1 MATLTPPMTELPT
14 DDPRA
19 REVYDLAVR
28 IGLAWRE
35 IRRGASAAGLR
46 DWLYGT
52 GDDGIE
58 QGQMD
63 SLDMLASQ
71 PSWRMSELAEA
82 LRVDPSTA
90 TRAIQRLEKA
100 GLAERRPSTED
111 GRVVEVAITDE
122 GRRRHLIVAERRS
135 EMMTF
140 ILSQYRGRELPV
152 LADMFERFVTAIDD
166 FVTLRDESDTPTP

>member
-1 MATLTPPMTELPT
+1 MTELPT
-14 DDPRA
+14 DDARA
-19 REVYDLAVR
+19 RELYDLAVR

-63 SLDMLASQ
+63 SLDQLASR

-82 LRVDPSTA
+82 LRVDPSSA

-111 GRVVEVAITDE
+111 GRVVEVAITEE
-122 GRRRHLIVAERRS
+122 GRRRHAIVGERRS

-140 ILSQYRGRELPV
+140 IISQYRTRELPV
-152 LADMFERFVTAIDD
+152 LADVFERFVSAIDA
-166 FVTLRDESDTPTP
+166 FVVTREAADADSPTDPTP

>member
-1 MATLTPPMTELPT
+1 MTEIPT
-14 DDPRA
+14 DDTRA

-35 IRRGASAAGLR
+35 MRRGASAAGLR
-46 DWLYGT
+46 DWLYGS
-52 GDDGIE
+52 GDDAIE

-63 SLDMLASQ
+63 SLDLLASQ
-71 PSWRMSELAEA
+71 PSWRMSELADA

-111 GRVVEVAITDE
+111 GRVVEVAITAV
-122 GRRRHLIVAERRS
+122 GRERHLEVAQRRT

-152 LADMFERFVTAIDD
+152 LADMFERFVAAIDA
-166 FVTLRDESDTPTP
+166 FVAARDDAGPATP

>member
-1 MATLTPPMTELPT
+1 MTELPT
-14 DDPRA
+14 DDTRA
-19 REVYDLAVR
+19 RDAYDLAVR

-35 IRRGASAAGLR
+35 MRRGASAAGLR

-52 GDDGIE
+52 DDDGIE

-63 SLDMLASQ
+63 SLDLLAMQ

-100 GLAERRPSTED
+100 GLAERRPSTAD
-111 GRVVEVAITDE
+111 GRVVEVAITEE
-122 GRRRHLIVAERRS
+122 GRRRHALVAERRS

-140 ILSQYRGRELPV
+140 ILSRYRNRELPV
-152 LADMFERFVTAIDD
+152 LAEMLERFVTGIDE
-166 FVTLRDESDTPTP
+166 FVATRDNSPADS

>member
-1 MATLTPPMTELPT
+1 MTDLPT
-14 DDPRA
+14 DDARA
-19 REVYDLAVR
+19 RELYDLAVR

-35 IRRGASAAGLR
+35 MRRGSSAAGLR

-63 SLDMLASQ
+63 SLDQLASR
-71 PSWRMSELAEA
+71 PSWRMSELADA
-82 LRVDPSTA
+82 LRVDPSSA

-111 GRVVEVAITDE
+111 GRVVEVAITEE

-140 ILSQYRGRELPV
+140 ILGQYRTRELPV
-152 LADMFERFVTAIDD
+152 VADVLERFVAAIDD
-166 FVTLRDESDTPTP
+166 FVVTRDSADSTDPTP

>member
-1 MATLTPPMTELPT
+1 MATLTPPMTDASDRRPSRHREL
-14 DDPRA
+14 
-19 REVYDLAVR
+19 YDLAVR

-46 DWLYGT
+46 NCLYGT
-52 GDDGIE
+52 GEDAIE

-100 GLAERRPSTED
+100 GLAERRPSTTTAASWRWPSPRRA
-111 GRVVEVAITDE
+111 GRAPSWPSAD
-122 GRRRHLIVAERRS
+122 RR
-135 EMMTF
+135 
-140 ILSQYRGRELPV
+140 
-152 LADMFERFVTAIDD
+152 
-166 FVTLRDESDTPTP
+166 

>member
-1 MATLTPPMTELPT
+1 MTDLPT
-14 DDPRA
+14 DDARA
-19 REVYDLAVR
+19 RELYDLAVR

-35 IRRGASAAGLR
+35 MRRGASSAGLR

-63 SLDMLASQ
+63 SLDQLASR
-71 PSWRMSELAEA
+71 PSWRMSDLAEA
-82 LRVDPSTA
+82 LRVDPSSA

-111 GRVVEVAITDE
+111 GRVVEVAITEE
-122 GRRRHLIVAERRS
+122 GQRRHLVVAERRS

-140 ILSQYRGRELPV
+140 ILGQYRTRELPV
-152 LADMFERFVTAIDD
+152 VADVLERFVSAIDD
-166 FVTLRDESDTPTP
+166 FVVSRNSADTTDAPDPAP